1 MVIERSE
8 SESSLS
14 VCRFQD
20 IPSTTKSQDA
30 QVSYGGLCIQSS
42 ASIDSTKD
50 SSYST
55 AFIKKKKKFHVRM
68 DCIVHQQ
75 KPMLF
80 KGQLYFMTPE
90 LAESQSAEPGR
101 ERQAKLT

>member
-30 QVSYGGLCIQSS
+30 QVSDGGLCIQSS

-55 AFIKKKKKFHVRM
+55 AFIKKKKKIPRTNGLHSSSTETYV
-68 DCIVHQQ
+68 V
-75 KPMLF
+75 
-80 KGQLYFMTPE
+80 
-90 LAESQSAEPGR
+90 
-101 ERQAKLT
+101 

>member
-30 QVSYGGLCIQSS
+30 QVSDGGLCIQSS

-55 AFIKKKKKFHVRM
+55 GFIKKKKKKIPHTNGLHSSSTETYV
-68 DCIVHQQ
+68 V
-75 KPMLF
+75 
-80 KGQLYFMTPE
+80 
-90 LAESQSAEPGR
+90 
-101 ERQAKLT
+101 